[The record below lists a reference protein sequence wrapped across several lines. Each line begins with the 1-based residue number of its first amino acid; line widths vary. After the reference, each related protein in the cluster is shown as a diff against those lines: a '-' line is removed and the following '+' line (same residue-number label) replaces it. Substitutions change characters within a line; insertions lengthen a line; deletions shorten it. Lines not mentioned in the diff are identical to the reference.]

1 MKNCDH
7 LYIFSSQRKFH
18 FQSFTSIAKRC
29 PLAQFPQN
37 FTDPTYSLDLLM
49 TPNTQ
54 KDLIVM
60 GMNSATFTSLVCLLC
75 ANLVNFDQL
84 QRSNRLDIKVATT
97 LGLIF
102 FLWRATKTSG
112 WLDIQSV

>member
-1 MKNCDH
+1 
-7 LYIFSSQRKFH
+7 
-18 FQSFTSIAKRC
+18 
-29 PLAQFPQN
+29 
-37 FTDPTYSLDLLM
+37 
-49 TPNTQ
+49 
-54 KDLIVM
+54 M

-102 FLWRATKTSG
+102 FSYGELPKQVGGLISSRFRSLFSKTG
-112 WLDIQSV
+112 